1 MKHRR
6 LLRWR
11 RLNTMQN
18 KKCLFVMPAKAG
30 IQNLPVKNLDA
41 CFRCSIKHART
52 WRKSTRGFT
61 LLEIL
66 IALFIFTVLSMILVA
81 ALRSVID
88 AHSGTEKSAERLR
101 RLQISLLV
109 MSRDIEQAV
118 NRPVLNIVGKEE
130 SAFTGTTHGFTFTHA
145 GYANP
150 DSTLARSSLQRTA
163 YSWRD
168 NALWRLSWNVLDQA
182 PETRS
187 HARELQKDV
196 LEARFEY
203 LDKEGHF
210 RDGWPVPGDE
220 QPLPR
225 AVRVLLTIDHWGKI
239 SQLYLVPAQP
249 ETVVQLPGKPPG
261 TSPSADKPKK
271 SAADDGERE

>member
-1 MKHRR
+1 MP
-6 LLRWR
+6 
-11 RLNTMQN
+11 N
-18 KKCLFVMPAKAG
+18 KKSLSVMPANAG
-30 IQNLPVKNLDA
+30 IQVFHRQNLDA
-41 CFRCSIKHART
+41 SFRWHDKDYIRCHDKDYIRPDRT
-52 WRKSTRGFT
+52 RLGSTSGFT

-109 MSRDIEQAV
+109 MSRDVEQAV

-130 SAFTGTTHGFTFTHA
+130 SAFSGTTRGFTFTHA

-150 DSTLARSSLQRTA
+150 DGTLARSALQRTA
-163 YSWRD
+163 YIWRD

-182 PETRS
+182 PDTRS

-203 LDKEGHF
+203 LDKDGRF

-225 AVRVLLTIDHWGKI
+225 AVRMLLTINHWGKI
-239 SQLYLVPAQP
+239 SQLYLIPAQP
-249 ETVVQLPGKPPG
+249 GSVVQLPGKPPG
-261 TSPSADKPKK
+261 SPPADKPKK
-271 SAADDGERE
+271 PAADDGGPRA